1 MEKVKLTA
9 GALLSPVPAA
19 AVTCGS
25 FDSANIITIAW
36 TGMISTRPPV
46 TYISV
51 RPERHSH
58 GIIKETGEFAVNL
71 TTSEM
76 VRAVDLCGVKSGR
89 DGDKFTLS
97 GLHKAE
103 ASVISAPLIAES
115 PLSLEC
121 RVREIKSFGSH
132 DMFIADI
139 VCVDASPEFI
149 DENGKIDLA
158 RAGLMAYSHGEYFAL
173 GKKVGHFGFS
183 VAKKRRKHPRGR
195 K

>member
-1 MEKVKLTA
+1 
-9 GALLSPVPAA
+9 
-19 AVTCGS
+19 
-25 FDSANIITIAW
+25 
-36 TGMISTRPPV
+36 MISTRPPV

-71 TTSEM
+71 TTSET

-97 GLHKAE
+97 GLHKAH

-121 RVREIKSFGSH
+121 RVRDIKSFGSH

-149 DENGKIDLA
+149 NESGKIDLA
-158 RAGLMAYSHGEYFAL
+158 RAGLMAAPTSNT
-173 GKKVGHFGFS
+173 
-183 VAKKRRKHPRGR
+183 
-195 K
+195 